1 MKNTDWRR
9 IAMILGLVV
18 AGGITYGVGY
28 SMGSL
33 RTAEFMIDQVAR
45 IMNYEGITINI
56 SRVELFEYFLKLKG
70 GI

>member
-1 MKNTDWRR
+1 MNWRR
-9 IAMILGLVV
+9 IAIILGLVV
-18 AGGITYGVGY
+18 AGSITYGIGY
-28 SMGSL
+28 SIGSL